1 GTAEELAADPQ
12 VRKVYL
18 GQNFELRKTNILE
31 DEPEFDEY
39 GDRIVT
45 GDKKIDYVKN
55 MINVCSKTYNHMG
68 GLRISG
74 VAMSETKEL
83 IKKVDE
89 FKTFFATEEV
99 GHRSGQIIKEINF
112 GPERAYFL
120 RLHESMI
127 FFILF
132 WLIPIIGW
140 TFLLI
145 LFNSLIRCK

>member
-1 GTAEELAADPQ
+1 MKT
-12 VRKVYL
+12 VYIA
-18 GQNFELRKTNILE
+18 T
-31 DEPEFDEY
+31 
-39 GDRIVT
+39 
-45 GDKKIDYVKN
+45 KN
-55 MINVCSKTYNHMG
+55 KGKM
-68 GLRISG
+68 
-74 VAMSETKEL
+74 
-83 IKKVDE
+83 DE

-145 LFNSLIRCK
+145 LFNSLIRCKRDIKALKGRLEALCELLENPELENML